1 MKRAIILT
9 KSLLKN
15 IGFRVTERLQ
25 NSYYFSVL
33 WIQDIIYNIIIFY
46 EFEVNM
52 HVLSVLTRLE
62 LGISAPLLK
71 LGSPFVHY
79 IGMMYPGCFLLCLK
93 MVKCLMGCYTFRWL
107 CSGCSRV
114 ECMFQLR
121 LKEQLVVIRQLCKNY
136 P

>member
-62 LGISAPLLK
+62 LGISAPLLI
-71 LGSPFVHY
+71 LGSPFPY
-79 IGMMYPGCFLLCLK
+79 LI
-93 MVKCLMGCYTFRWL
+93 
-107 CSGCSRV
+107 
-114 ECMFQLR
+114 
-121 LKEQLVVIRQLCKNY
+121 
-136 P
+136 